1 MKKTIAVF
9 STAWNGEHIGR
20 ILKGMCEEVRETG
33 DDLYIFNTYGGFES
47 EKEYNEC
54 EYNIFHLPL
63 DSDIDGVIILSNS
76 IDSISRLSVIIR
88 TCREK
93 KIPCLSVEL
102 DIPEV
107 QFVGTDNYS
116 AMAALVEHLL
126 TEHQCRTLNYVGG
139 PENHIENCQRKQAF
153 VDVLKKHGIPV
164 EEMRMRAY
172 DFTIDGGEQAFWD
185 FYSEGL
191 AFPDA
196 VVCANDNMAIGY
208 MEAMEGQG
216 FHVPEDA
223 IVTGFDNL
231 FEAKYHVPGITSVGR
246 SKEKLGEVCVDQ
258 ILGMINGKEY
268 PRHVFVPCEL
278 SLNESCGCNICSD
291 NLKIVIKRLGDRVSQ
306 NHMIRWRMNLIQKR
320 LLACRTVEELNKVL
334 YEELQSLGIHKFAI
348 LINEDEYTQ
357 YFTPEGGK
365 TKCDQS
371 FSAQMRVL
379 FDGKPYD
386 SANVLRT
393 FETKKLI
400 PDDFYEDEKQSNI
413 FMFMPLHL
421 NGTKYGYCIMEEN
434 IDYIE
439 NENLFYWISI
449 MNLVVDNVRQNISI
463 RLLNKKLSRMYIQD
477 AMTGIYNRFAL
488 KKFGEPLIE
497 RNRTEGRRT
506 LFLFADMDGLKEIND
521 TYGHE
526 IGDLSIKTM
535 AKVMQQSCPDSS
547 YFCIRYG
554 GDEFLMLGTCDS
566 EEKAS
571 SIRCEIE
578 KSIRESVPAGDHS
591 IKLSASIGYILTS
604 EYDKEQSLDEY
615 ISQADRMMYQ
625 IKKERKNRK
634 NDL

>member
-1 MKKTIAVF
+1 MKKRIAVF
-9 STAWNGEHIGR
+9 STAWNGEHIGG
-20 ILKGMCEEVRETG
+20 ILRGMCKKTKETQ

-63 DSDIDGVIILSNS
+63 DSDMDGVIILSNN
-76 IDSISRLSVIIR
+76 IDSISRLSAIIR

-93 KIPCLSVEL
+93 EIPCISVEL

-107 QFVGTDNYS
+107 HFVGIDNYA
-116 AMAALVEHLL
+116 AMTTLVEHLL

-139 PENHIENCQRKQAF
+139 PADHIENCQRKQAF
-153 VDVLKKHGIPV
+153 LDVMKKHGLST
-164 EEMRMRAY
+164 EEMRMRDY
-172 DFTIDGGEQAFWD
+172 DFTIYGGERAFED
-185 FYSEGL
+185 FYSQGL

-208 MEAMEGQG
+208 MEAMERQG
-216 FHVPEDA
+216 FHVPEDT

-246 SKEKLGEVCVDQ
+246 SKEKLGEDCVEQ

-268 PRHVFVPCEL
+268 PDHVFLPFEFQP
-278 SLNESCGCNICSD
+278 NESCGCEVCSD
-291 NLKIVIKRLGDRVSQ
+291 DLKQIIKRLGNRVSD
-306 NHMIRWRMNLIQKR
+306 NHLIRWRMNLIQKR
-320 LLACRTVEELNKVL
+320 LLACRTVEALNKAL
-334 YEELQSLGIHKFAI
+334 YEELQNLGVQKFAI
-348 LINEDEYTQ
+348 LINEDEYIQ
-357 YFTPEGGK
+357 HFTPEGGK
-365 TKCDQS
+365 EKYDQS
-371 FSAQMRVL
+371 FSSRMRVL
-379 FDGKPYD
+379 FDGKPDDGVD
-386 SANVLRT
+386 SPRT

-400 PDDFYEDEKQSNI
+400 PEDFCENAEESNI
-413 FMFMPLHL
+413 FIFMPLHL
-421 NGTKYGYCIMEEN
+421 NGTKYGYCIMGEN

-463 RLLNKKLSRMYIQD
+463 RLLNKKLSHMYMQD

-488 KKFGEPLIE
+488 KKLGEPLIE

-526 IGDLSIKTM
+526 TGDLSIKEM
-535 AKVMQQSCPDSS
+535 AKVMQQSCPDRS
-547 YFCIRYG
+547 YICIRYG
-554 GDEFLMLGTCDS
+554 GDEFLVMGTCEN
-566 EEKAS
+566 EEMAS
-571 SIRCEIE
+571 SIQCEIE
-578 KSIRESVPAGDHS
+578 KRIRASVPACDVPV
-591 IKLSASIGYILTS
+591 KLSASIGYILTS
-604 EYDKEQSLDEY
+604 QSDTERSLEEY

-625 IKKERKNRK
+625 IKKKRKNEIK
-634 NDL
+634 